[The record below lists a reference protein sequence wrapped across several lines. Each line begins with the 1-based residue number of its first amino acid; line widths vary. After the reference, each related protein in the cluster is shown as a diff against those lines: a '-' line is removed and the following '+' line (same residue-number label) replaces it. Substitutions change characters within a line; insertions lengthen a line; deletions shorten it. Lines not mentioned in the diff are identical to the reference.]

1 MHKMLISLLAAMVA
15 FTMTVSTASDAEA
28 RRYHRGGALA
38 FGIAAAVVGG
48 IALHQ
53 SHRRYSRGY
62 GYSSYGYDDYG
73 YDDYPRYRRSYSYY
87 RPAPIYYSDYYSSD
101 DYGYSR
107 SYRHSRRDYR
117 HSGYK
122 QRHFD
127 RRAHR
132 YGGHGSR
139 LIRW

>member
-1 MHKMLISLLAAMVA
+1 MQKMLMSLMAAILV
-15 FTMTVSTASDAEA
+15 FTVTVTTANDAEA

-53 SHRRYSRGY
+53 SHRRYDRGY
-62 GYSSYGYDDYG
+62 YYSHGGYDG

-87 RPAPIYYSDYYSSD
+87 RPAPIYYSGYYASD
-101 DYGYSR
+101 DYGYRR
-107 SYRHSRRDYR
+107 SYRHHRRDYR

-132 YGGHGSR
+132 YDGYGSR
-139 LIRW
+139 QIRW